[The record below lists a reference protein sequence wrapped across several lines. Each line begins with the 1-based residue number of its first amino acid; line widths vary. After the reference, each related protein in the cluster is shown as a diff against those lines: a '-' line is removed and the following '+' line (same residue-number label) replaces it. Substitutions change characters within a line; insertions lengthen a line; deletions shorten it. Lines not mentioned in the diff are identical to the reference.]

1 MPPYGDIC
9 EDCGRPRDGLVDGLC
24 KECREEGEYIL
35 FSGESGTGLYDALLL
50 WSFVHGKRPSEL
62 MPDL

>member
-1 MPPYGDIC
+1 MPPYDDIC
-9 EDCGRPRDGLVDGLC
+9 EDCGRPRDGVIDGRC
-24 KECREEGEYIL
+24 AECREEGEYIRY
-35 FSGESGTGLYDALLL
+35 SGPGALCDALLL